1 MKEKTM
7 TRTSEFQ
14 ILELLESMTKT
25 SDRIIEVL
33 NRIEERLEND
43 KA

>member
-1 MKEKTM
+1 M
-7 TRTSEFQ
+7 TRSSEFQ
-14 ILELLESMTKT
+14 ILELLESMVKT

>member
-1 MKEKTM
+1 MKM

-25 SDRIIEVL
+25 SDKIIEVL

-43 KA
+43 KKKSM

>member
-1 MKEKTM
+1 M
-7 TRTSEFQ
+7 TRSSEFQ
-14 ILELLESMTKT
+14 ILELLESMNET

-43 KA
+43 KT

>member
-1 MKEKTM
+1 M
-7 TRTSEFQ
+7 TISESK
-14 ILELLESMTKT
+14 ILELLESMNET

>member
-1 MKEKTM
+1 M

-14 ILELLESMTKT
+14 ILELLESMNET

>member
-1 MKEKTM
+1 M

-14 ILELLESMTKT
+14 ILELLESMNET

-33 NRIEERLEND
+33 NRIEERLD
-43 KA
+43 KYDKT

>member
-1 MKEKTM
+1 MIM

-14 ILELLESMTKT
+14 ILELLKSMTKT

-43 KA
+43 KKKSM

>member
-1 MKEKTM
+1 MKM
-7 TRTSEFQ
+7 TRSSEFQ

-25 SDRIIEVL
+25 SDKIIEVL

-43 KA
+43 KKKSM

>member
-1 MKEKTM
+1 M

-14 ILELLESMTKT
+14 ILELLESMNET

-43 KA
+43 KTESM

>member
-1 MKEKTM
+1 M
-7 TRTSEFQ
+7 TRSSEFQ
-14 ILELLESMTKT
+14 ILELLESMNET

-43 KA
+43 KTKSM

>member
-1 MKEKTM
+1 M
-7 TRTSEFQ
+7 TRSSEFQ
-14 ILELLESMTKT
+14 ILELLESMNET

>member
-1 MKEKTM
+1 M

-14 ILELLESMTKT
+14 ILELLESMNET

-33 NRIEERLEND
+33 NRIEERLEKYD

>member
-1 MKEKTM
+1 MNE
-7 TRTSEFQ
+7 
-14 ILELLESMTKT
+14 T

-43 KA
+43 KTKPM

>member
-1 MKEKTM
+1 M

-43 KA
+43 KTKPM

>member
-1 MKEKTM
+1 MIM

-33 NRIEERLEND
+33 NRIEERLEKYD

>member
-1 MKEKTM
+1 M

-14 ILELLESMTKT
+14 ILELLESMIKT

>member
-1 MKEKTM
+1 M

-43 KA
+43 KKKSM

>member
-1 MKEKTM
+1 M
-7 TRTSEFQ
+7 TRSSEFQ
-14 ILELLESMTKT
+14 ILELLESMNET

-43 KA
+43 KKKSM

>member
-1 MKEKTM
+1 M
-7 TRTSEFQ
+7 TRSSEFQ
-14 ILELLESMTKT
+14 ILELLESMNKT

-43 KA
+43 KTKSM

>member
-1 MKEKTM
+1 MIM

-14 ILELLESMTKT
+14 ILELLESMNET

-33 NRIEERLEND
+33 NRIEERLEKYD

>member
-1 MKEKTM
+1 M
-7 TRTSEFQ
+7 TRSSEFQ

-25 SDRIIEVL
+25 SDKIIEVI

-43 KA
+43 KTESM

>member
-1 MKEKTM
+1 M

-14 ILELLESMTKT
+14 ILEILESMNET

-43 KA
+43 KTKSM